1 MARTRLLITAATT
14 AAAAAALVLAV
25 RAAHRAQLGWGA
37 TAAERAAALPGDD
50 LGPADLVATRAITI
64 AAPPAAVWPWL
75 VQIGQG
81 RGGFYSYDAL
91 ENLVGLRIHSADS
104 IVEAWQRLAVGDDVH
119 LADQVALE
127 VVALEPDHALVL
139 RGAVPV
145 DDDGPSPAGFVWA
158 FVVEPS
164 GDGGSRLVARER
176 YAHEAGWAGRFIPP
190 LSWLSGVMTERML
203 RGIRD
208 RAEGRRQR

>member
-1 MARTRLLITAATT
+1 MARTRLLLT
-14 AAAAAALVLAV
+14 AAAAAALVPVV

-37 TAAERAAALPGDD
+37 TAAERAAELPGDD
-50 LGPADLVATRAITI
+50 LGPADLVATRAISI

-91 ENLVGLRIHSADS
+91 ENLAGLRIHSATS
-104 IVEAWQRLAVGDDVH
+104 IVAAWQGLAVGDDVH

-127 VVALEPDHALVL
+127 VVALEPGRALVL

-158 FVVEPS
+158 FALEPS
-164 GDGGSRLVARER
+164 GGGSRLVVRER
-176 YAHEAGWAGRFIPP
+176 YSYEAGWAGRFIPA
-190 LSWLSGVMTERML
+190 LSWASGIMTERML

-208 RAEGRRQR
+208 RAEGRRPR